1 MTILSTPAVL
11 LRRVDYGDFDL
22 ILTLF
27 TEAAG
32 KISVIAKHA
41 KKSKKRFAGVLE
53 LFTLLKITCQTGRH
67 TGMALLQEA
76 HLEEPF
82 AAIRENMLNT
92 AYASYWAEIVTTW
105 SEEAQQLERL
115 YRLLVF
121 VLGGLDRRQMDPAL
135 LNLMF
140 QMRFLDIAGLCPN
153 LHYCCV
159 CKRALETL
167 PNPMSGIDVP
177 RGGLRC
183 HGCGDGDEGHACLS
197 RGTIKQLQWLG
208 QGDAKRVE
216 RLRFSPQGLL
226 EAQQFLEAFIPFHLG
241 KEPRSLKFLRQI
253 RPDANTI
260 GRQTMVSR

>member
-1 MTILSTPAVL
+1 MRILATPAVL

-22 ILTLF
+22 ILTFF

-53 LFTLLKITCQTGRH
+53 LFTVLKITCQTGRRA
-67 TGMALLQEA
+67 GLPVLQEA

-82 AAIRENMLNT
+82 AAIRESMLAT
-92 AYASYWAEIVTTW
+92 AYASYWAELVAIW
-105 SEEAQQLERL
+105 AEEAQQLERL

-121 VLGGLDRRQMDPAL
+121 VLGGLDRQRMDPAL

-159 CKRALETL
+159 CKQALDSL
-167 PNPMSGIDVP
+167 PQHVSGVDVP

-183 HGCGDGDEGHACLS
+183 HGCGEGDEDHACLS
-197 RGTIKQLQWLG
+197 RGTVKQLQWLG
-208 QGDAKRVE
+208 QGDVQRVE
-216 RLRFSPQGLL
+216 RLRFSAQGLQ

-253 RPDANTI
+253 RPA
-260 GRQTMVSR
+260 GGPRH